1 MLRKIRRNKVK
12 AQRKNKNVEFRDLW
26 RYEQIA
32 HYGEEEYI
40 KIINKNKMYKILQER
55 AKR

>member
-12 AQRKNKNVEFRDLW
+12 AQRKNKNIKFTDLW

-32 HYGEEEYI
+32 HYGEKEYMDI
-40 KIINKNKMYKILQER
+40 LIKNKIFKKLQER
-55 AKR
+55 ASR

>member
-1 MLRKIRRNKVK
+1 MFRKIRRNKVK
-12 AQRKNKNVEFRDLW
+12 AQRKNKNVAFRDLW

-32 HYGEEEYI
+32 HYGEQKYLDII
-40 KIINKNKMYKILQER
+40 KQNKMFKVLEER

>member
-12 AQRKNKNVEFRDLW
+12 AQRKNKNVAFRDLW

-32 HYGEEEYI
+32 YYGEQKYLDII
-40 KIINKNKMYKILQER
+40 KKNKMYKILEER
-55 AKR
+55 ASK